1 MPTDREKMT
10 TTELLTEPE
19 LTPILSAY
27 FETKQAY
34 ETAVDACGWSMTLE
48 SYYRSP
54 RTETDF
60 AERIATNAA
69 RLTERADQIALA
81 VELGQRFADFV
92 ALGIEHEAT
101 TFEIALYRYQEQQRY
116 IADAPRRAWAMGY
129 NARLAEIDKQIKGA
143 KIRKGRTWSKW
154 RKNEATYQEVL
165 MLVSVIDAEIAE
177 IEKRREI
184 AAAEKFESVVA

>member
-1 MPTDREKMT
+1 MT

-34 ETAVDACGWSMTLE
+34 ETAVDVCGWSMTLE

-101 TFEIALYRYQEQQRY
+101 TFEIALYRYQEQQRD
-116 IADAPRRAWAMGY
+116 IADAPRRAWAMAY
-129 NARLAEIDKQIKGA
+129 NARLAEIDRQIKSA
-143 KIRKGRTWSKW
+143 KSSRTRTWSKW
-154 RKNEATYQEVL
+154 RKNAMPYGTAV
-165 MLVSVIDAEIAE
+165 MLVSVIDLEIAE
-177 IEKRREI
+177 MLKRREI
-184 AAAEKFESVVA
+184 IAAEKFESVDAE

>member
-1 MPTDREKMT
+1 MT
-10 TTELLTEPE
+10 NTELLAEPE

-27 FETKQAY
+27 FETKRDY
-34 ETAVDACGWSMTLE
+34 ETAVDSCGWSMTLE

-54 RTETDF
+54 KTESDF

-81 VELGQRFADFV
+81 IELGERFADFV

-101 TFEIALYRYQEQQRY
+101 TFEIALYRYQEQQRD

-129 NARLAEIDKQIKGA
+129 NARLAEIDKQIKSA
-143 KIRKGRTWSKW
+143 KIRKSRTWTKW
-154 RKNEATYQEVL
+154 RKDGISYEQANIITSAIEIE
-165 MLVSVIDAEIAE
+165 IDHL
-177 IEKRREI
+177 EKRREV
-184 AAAEKFESVVA
+184 AAAETFESEVA